1 MLPRYGVVGRL
12 LLTPWGGSSQACLK
26 RLGAVAP
33 RPRFSVRA
41 KAQRQGWGVIA
52 LDVQVDT
59 STASGEAMANM
70 LATFA
75 QFERR
80 LIGQRIRKST
90 RSDGAYRLG
99 SAELTRGN
107 PPEPGLT

>member
-1 MLPRYGVVGRL
+1 M
-12 LLTPWGGSSQACLK
+12 
-26 RLGAVAP
+26 
-33 RPRFSVRA
+33 A
-41 KAQRQGWGVIA
+41 KAQRQSWGVIA

-80 LIGQRIRKST
+80 LIGQRTKEALEIKKAS
-90 RSDGAYRLG
+90 GVPLG
-99 SAELTRGN
+99 R
-107 PPEPGLT
+107 PPCAAGDRWSHPTPACAR